1 MDAGWESAKKAY
13 EAQIARAEAWNQQ
26 LQKEI
31 SDLKSYIEH
40 RRSRDAKFIE
50 RHHALQR
57 QVGLMN
63 TVALVLAVILAVVL
77 IYPYIAALVAPYVE
91 PYSLK

>member
-26 LQKEI
+26 LQNEI

-50 RHHALQR
+50 QHYALNR
-57 QVGLMN
+57 QIGLMN
-63 TVALVLAVILAVVL
+63 TVAIVLAVVL